1 MRIARLALL
10 AAAIMVAIPAP
21 ALHRAGAKNRSLL
34 LPEVQKQLDDARD
47 CAQNG
52 TPQVAAAHA
61 DLILLGDEVTYNVQ
75 FVGVQDKLRARSVK
89 ALEGAFD
96 MWEKALDD
104 TVSFRE
110 VTDPSQAEII
120 IRFKPGVNMGKEP
133 VAGYANWKRILK
145 SDGPKV
151 EEVKFLSD
159 LQIRTINLDGQ
170 PMPFECVRHEIAHE
184 LGHILGLEDSDS
196 TRDLMGPL
204 DVEHP
209 ISGPQNYEAAA
220 VRRLREEAH
229 RIRVDALAKTQNG

>member
-10 AAAIMVAIPAP
+10 AAAVLAATTAP
-21 ALHRAGAKNRSLL
+21 ALHGAASPKGKTLL
-34 LPEVQKQLDDARD
+34 LPEVQKQLDDAKD

-61 DLILLGDEVTYNVQ
+61 DLILLGDEITYNVQ
-75 FVGVQDKLRARSVK
+75 FVNVADKLRSRSMK
-89 ALEGAFD
+89 SLEGAFD

-110 VTDPSQAEII
+110 VTDPNQAQII

-133 VAGYANWKRILK
+133 VAGYANWKRVLR

-151 EEVKFLSD
+151 EEVRFVSD
-159 LQIRTINLDGQ
+159 LQIRTVNLDGQ

-184 LGHILGLEDSDS
+184 IGHILGLEDSDS

-209 ISGPQNYEAAA
+209 ISGPQTYEASA
-220 VRRLREEAH
+220 VRKLREEAH
-229 RIRVDALAKTQNG
+229 RIRVDALAKTQK